1 MRRWVILAILL
12 AACGGASVGR
22 TKGKGGKGK
31 AATLAPVKKEAL
43 SEFKAALRALKLGG
57 PEARETAR
65 ARLEHAVTI
74 DKNLWEAWHNLGVI
88 DGDDGDDA
96 AAIEAFGKALAINPA
111 HTPSRIGR
119 AEAYA
124 RTGDTKEARADL
136 DAAIDELAEDDPM
149 RADVSARLA
158 ALLRGARKYDDA
170 IDVLRDALRTQGATS
185 RIYTELGLIYLA
197 QQKPD
202 LALLVLARA
211 AELDPKDPAVQNG
224 LALVFLAQGK
234 GQEAF
239 ERFDRATSLD
249 PDYMDARFNK
259 ATVLLDAGD
268 YARAKQ
274 ELTTVVESRPDDY
287 AARVALG
294 AAQRGLKDHKA
305 AQKIWEKVVRDAP
318 RRSFARADAIFNLAV
333 LKQYFTSDT
342 EGAKVDLERYLQDAP
357 TSHPKRAA
365 AEELR
370 KELGL

>member
-1 MRRWVILAILL
+1 MRRLLVILALL
-12 AACGGASVGR
+12 AACGGGSVTR
-22 TKGKGGKGK
+22 GGKTGK
-31 AATLAPVKKEAL
+31 PKATKLAPVKKEAL

-65 ARLEHAVTI
+65 ARLEAAVQI
-74 DKNLWEAWHNLGVI
+74 DGNLWEARHDLGVI
-88 DGDDGDDA
+88 AGDDGDDA

-119 AEAYA
+119 AEAH
-124 RTGDTKEARADL
+124 ARAGDGGAARGDL
-136 DAAIDELAEDDPM
+136 EAALDELAEDDPL
-149 RADVSARLA
+149 RADVAARLA
-158 ALLRGARKYDDA
+158 GVLRGARKYDDA
-170 IDVLRDALRTQGATS
+170 IDVLRDTLRVQGASS

-197 QQKPD
+197 QDKPD

-211 AELDPKDPAVQNG
+211 AELDAKDPGVQNG

-234 GQEAF
+234 GQQAF

-268 YARAKQ
+268 YSRAKA
-274 ELTTVVESRPDDY
+274 ELTTVVENRPDDY

-294 AAQRGLKDHKA
+294 VAHRGLKDHKA

-318 RRSFARADAIFNLAV
+318 RRSFARADAMFNLAV
-333 LKQYFTSDT
+333 LKENFTSDT
-342 EGAKVDLERYLQDAP
+342 EGAKVELERYLQDAP
-357 TSHPKRAA
+357 ASHPKRAA
-365 AEELR
+365 AEEKR